1 MAATGGGGGGMRR
14 LLALVAVALIAAC
27 SEAPVVVGSKEPSQ
41 DRILGEMFALLLEDA
56 GVAVERRLGL
66 GDSPENFEALRQG
79 AIDLYPEYTGTALNL
94 VGAPPTDDPD
104 VALARVREAF
114 ADLGLVFLEPLGF
127 ESDYAAVASRQL
139 VAEEGVTSVSE
150 LRPLARRL
158 TLGVTQT
165 FAERPADGLDAALD
179 RYGLDF
185 AEVVVTTG
193 STRMPLYEAL
203 IGGEID
209 VMIGF
214 SSDPQIVDFD
224 LATLHFDLPI
234 VTNYEAVPLA
244 SAAALEREPRLRDAL
259 APLADQLDPP
269 RMRELVRQVQI
280 GGRSPRGA
288 AAAGLA
294 ELGLLRRA
302 VAEPHV
308 PLLIAADPLAVG
320 GRISSRVLRAVREA
334 MPGRTV
340 AYLSSP
346 RPLAE
351 IPARNAR
358 LALAPAIAHFTVTP
372 DGIERDDRFEAV
384 AAVGSTLLHAIAPV
398 DGPDRLGAATAI
410 ATGPEGSASHKLISV
425 LAANRTPAPKI
436 VPLDDTSE
444 EAVIATLR
452 RGAADVAVLLAAR
465 ERPEVVP
472 DREAAEDLRF
482 IDAADWWA
490 GAARL
495 ELPFLRLA
503 SLASPGPAGDEQVR
517 TVAMQTTLVGP
528 APPPATVLG
537 RQGPGSIST
546 VLYPLTDANVVA
558 INEALGP
565 HPDVGPHLRR
575 AAALSPE
582 VRPAPTATNPRP
594 GDAGL
599 LIVIVGF
606 LAFAGWLLVR
616 PRPAGCDPAD

>member
-1 MAATGGGGGGMRR
+1 MRR
-14 LLALVAVALIAAC
+14 LVALAAVALLAAC
-27 SEAPVVVGSKEPSQ
+27 AEAPVVVGSKEPTQ

-56 GVAVERRLGL
+56 DIRVERRIGL
-66 GDSPENFEALRQG
+66 GDSGENFEALRQE
-79 AIDLYPEYTGTALNL
+79 AIDLYPEYLGNAVNL
-94 VGAPPTDDPD
+94 VGAPPTTDPD
-104 VALARVREAF
+104 AALASVRAAF
-114 ADLGLVFLEPLGF
+114 AELGLVFLEPLGF
-127 ESDYAAVASRQL
+127 ESDYAVVVRREL
-139 VAEEGVTSVSE
+139 VADDGVDGVSD
-150 LRPLARRL
+150 LRPLAPGL
-158 TLGVTQT
+158 TLGVTQN
-165 FAERPADGLDAALD
+165 FAARPADGLDVALD

-185 AEVVVTTG
+185 DEVVVTEG
-193 STRMPLYEAL
+193 SDRVPLYEAL

-209 VMIGF
+209 VMVGY
-214 SSDPQIVDFD
+214 SSDPEIVDFGFAE
-224 LATLHFDLPI
+224 LRFDLPI
-234 VTNYEAVPLA
+234 ATSYEAVPLTS
-244 SAAALEREPRLRDAL
+244 SAVLDREPRLRDAL
-259 APLADQLDPP
+259 APLAGRLDTP
-269 RMRELVRQVQI
+269 RMRALTRQVQI

-294 ELGLLRRA
+294 ELGLLERT
-302 VAEPHV
+302 VAEPNV
-308 PLLIAADPLAVG
+308 RLLIAANPLEVG
-320 GRISSRVLRAVREA
+320 SRTASRVLRAVREA
-334 MPGRTV
+334 MPGRNV
-340 AYLSSP
+340 AYLGSP

-358 LALAPAIAHFTVTP
+358 LALAPAIAHFDVTP
-372 DGIERDDRFEAV
+372 DGVVRDDRVEAV
-384 AAVGSTLLHAIAPV
+384 AAVGSTLLHAIARV

-425 LAANRTPAPKI
+425 VAANRTPAPKI
-436 VPLDDTSE
+436 VPLDDPSE

-482 IDAADWWA
+482 IDAADWWE

-503 SLASPGPAGDEQVR
+503 SLASPGPAGGEEQVR

-528 APPPATVLG
+528 SPPPVSVLG

-546 VLYPLTDANVVA
+546 VLYPLTDANVLA

-565 HPDVGPHLRR
+565 HPDVVPHLRR
-575 AAALSPE
+575 AAALTPE
-582 VRPAPTATNPRP
+582 IRPAPTATNPRP
-594 GDAGL
+594 GDAAL

-606 LAFAGWLLVR
+606 LGFAGWLLVR
-616 PRPAGCDPAD
+616 PRPAGRDPAE

>member
-1 MAATGGGGGGMRR
+1 MRR
-14 LLALVAVALIAAC
+14 LVALAAVALLAAC
-27 SEAPVVVGSKEPSQ
+27 AEAPVVVGSKEPTQ

-56 GVAVERRLGL
+56 DIRVERRIGL
-66 GDSPENFEALRQG
+66 GDSGENFEALRQE
-79 AIDLYPEYTGTALNL
+79 AIDLYPEYLGNAVNL
-94 VGAPPTDDPD
+94 VGAPPTTDPD
-104 VALARVREAF
+104 AALASVRAAF
-114 ADLGLVFLEPLGF
+114 AELGLVFLEPLGF
-127 ESDYAAVASRQL
+127 ESDYAVVVRREL
-139 VAEEGVTSVSE
+139 VADDGVDGVSD
-150 LRPLARRL
+150 LRPLASGL
-158 TLGVTQT
+158 TLGVTRN
-165 FAERPADGLDAALD
+165 FAERPADGLDVALD

-185 AEVVVTTG
+185 DEVVITEG
-193 STRMPLYEAL
+193 SDRVPLYEAL
-203 IGGEID
+203 IAGEID
-209 VMIGF
+209 VMVGY
-214 SSDPQIVDFD
+214 SSDPEIVDFG
-224 LATLHFDLPI
+224 LAELRFDLPI
-234 VTNYEAVPLA
+234 ATSYEAVPLTS
-244 SAAALEREPRLRDAL
+244 SAVLDREPRLRDAL
-259 APLADQLDPP
+259 APLAGRLDTP
-269 RMRELVRQVQI
+269 RMRALTRQVQI

-294 ELGLLRRA
+294 ELGLLERT
-302 VAEPHV
+302 VAEPNV
-308 PLLIAADPLAVG
+308 RLLIAANPLEVG
-320 GRISSRVLRAVREA
+320 SRTASRVLRAVREA
-334 MPGRTV
+334 MPGRNV
-340 AYLSSP
+340 AYLGSP

-358 LALAPAIAHFTVTP
+358 LALAPAIAHFDVTP
-372 DGIERDDRFEAV
+372 DGVVRDDRVEAV
-384 AAVGSTLLHAIAPV
+384 AAVGSTLLHAIARV

-425 LAANRTPAPKI
+425 VAANRTPAPKI
-436 VPLDDTSE
+436 VPLDDPSE

-482 IDAADWWA
+482 IDAADWWE

-503 SLASPGPAGDEQVR
+503 SLASPGPAGGEEQVR

-528 APPPATVLG
+528 SPPPVSVLG

-546 VLYPLTDANVVA
+546 VLYPLTDANVLA

-565 HPDVGPHLRR
+565 HPDVVPHLRR
-575 AAALSPE
+575 AAALTPE
-582 VRPAPTATNPRP
+582 IRPAPTATNPRP
-594 GDAGL
+594 GDAAL

-616 PRPAGCDPAD
+616 PAPAARDPAE